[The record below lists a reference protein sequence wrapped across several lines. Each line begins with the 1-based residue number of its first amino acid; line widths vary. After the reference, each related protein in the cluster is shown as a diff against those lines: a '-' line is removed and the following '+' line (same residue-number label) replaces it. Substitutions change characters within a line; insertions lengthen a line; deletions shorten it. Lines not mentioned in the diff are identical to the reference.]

1 MTALTWDDVGERRFE
16 TGVDHG
22 VLYHPDETGAYGD
35 GEAWNGLTTV
45 TESPSGA
52 AATPLYA
59 DNIKYL
65 NLIAAESFEATI
77 EAFTYPDSFAECDGT
92 VELTP
97 GVFVGQQSRK
107 LFGLAYRTR
116 IGNDID
122 GQDHGY
128 RLHLVYGAL
137 AAPSQKAYA
146 TVNDSPAAIAFS
158 WTVSTTPVAVT
169 DNKPTALLTI
179 DSTKVDATRLAALL
193 DILYGTVGDDPRLPL
208 PNEVLT
214 IMTTGETDVDLR
226 DGAKQP
232 SFVDA
237 TGVLTL
243 PAVTG
248 VQWRING
255 ANVTSGVKP
264 AIAAGASIEVDAV
277 ATSGYNLVGND
288 HWTFE
293 RDA

>member
-1 MTALTWDDVGERRFE
+1 VSVGLRPALITAFYIIRMNPELMGTVKRGM
-16 TGVDHG
+16 V
-22 VLYHPDETGAYGD
+22 
-35 GEAWNGLTTV
+35 LTTV

-107 LFGLAYRTR
+107 LFGLCYRSR
-116 IGNDID
+116 IGNDLD

-146 TVNDSPAAIAFS
+146 TVNDSPEAIAFS

-214 IMTTGETDVDLR
+214 IMSTGETNVDLPMAQISR
-226 DGAKQP
+226 RSTMLLA
-232 SFVDA
+232 SYSA
-237 TGVLTL
+237 CRYRC
-243 PAVTG
+243 AVEG
-248 VQWRING
+248 QWRQQGIWRAARDCG
-255 ANVTSGVKP
+255 GEH
-264 AIAAGASIEVDAV
+264 AIG
-277 ATSGYNLVGND
+277 
-288 HWTFE
+288 
-293 RDA
+293 